1 MTTNFTWP
9 FPEIN
14 GKRTPESQAL
24 LDQKKHHKTPVDL
37 SDVPDALF

>member
-14 GKRTPESQAL
+14 GIRTTESKAL
-24 LDQKKHHKTPVDL
+24 LDQKRHTKTLTDL
-37 SDVPDALF
+37 KDIPDALF